1 MRSIRAVHEAFCS
14 FLYRVIR
21 SDGKA
26 SRSIDWCLID
36 VSYISID
43 DGYSRVV
50 KKKVRISMSKDFLC

>member
-50 KKKVRISMSKDFLC
+50 KKR